1 MHSLLPLKTQVRRHA
16 RTLAGYFPAPFI
28 RDASNGVDILG
39 VMTPRLLNGNTLLN
53 LNYDEVDRFTAET
66 RATGTLFVGIG
77 EDFVRVATSVKKQTG
92 ERAVGTVLDR
102 SHPGYGM
109 LRRGQPY
116 TGYATLFGKQYMT
129 RYEPIRDSSGEV
141 IGALYV
147 GLDVSEVWNLS
158 IGARLALLTLGANT
172 ALLLGYGRLLQAV
185 IPADRPDPA
194 AALPSLVQSEVIGFG
209 LIGALLVSALV
220 YVTTRRGL
228 GMQLLEAKAAAE
240 KLAAGDLTAQVHVS
254 RRDEL
259 GQLMQAMNGIS
270 VGLASV
276 VGNVRRASDMIATG
290 AREIAAGNA
299 ELSSRTEAQAGS
311 LEKTASTMEQLTA
324 MVRANADRASN
335 ANQHIASA
343 SDLAVKGG
351 DVVGHVVTTM
361 SLIRGS
367 SHKIVDIIGMID
379 SIAFQTNILA
389 LNAAVEAARAGDQGR
404 GFAVVAA
411 EVRSLAQRSAMA
423 AKEIKALITDSVG
436 NVKTGSELVDQAGRD
451 MTEIVRAVDSVVALM
466 GEITHASN
474 EQSAGIGEINRA
486 IGQMDERI
494 QQNVALVEQV
504 AAAAASMQEQA
515 CTLEDAVQVFRLVTD
530 APNRHS
536 RSVPQSS
543 GTVDPRGVP
552 QLRHR
557 GG

>member
-1 MHSLLPLKTQVRRHA
+1 MYSLLPLKAQVCRHA
-16 RTLAGYFPAPFI
+16 RTLAGYFPAPFT
-28 RDASNGVDILG
+28 RDESSGVDILG
-39 VMTPRLLNGNTLLN
+39 VMTPRLLNGTTLLN
-53 LNYDEVDRFTAET
+53 LNYGEVDRFTDKT
-66 RATGTLFVGIG
+66 RATGTLFVAIG
-77 EDFVRVATSVKKQTG
+77 DDFVRVATSVKRQTG

-102 SHPGYGM
+102 SHPGYRM
-109 LRRGQPY
+109 LRSGQPY

-129 RYEPIRDSSGEV
+129 RYEPIRDSSGDV

-158 IGARLALLTLGANT
+158 IGARLALLTLAANT
-172 ALLLGYGRLLQAV
+172 VLLLGYGRLLQAV
-185 IPADRPDPA
+185 ILPDQARSPVGA
-194 AALPSLVQSEVIGFG
+194 SPPFLPTAVIGFG
-209 LIGALLVSALV
+209 LLGALLVSALV

-276 VGNVRRASDMIATG
+276 VGNVRRASDMIALG

-311 LEKTASTMEQLTA
+311 LEQTASTMEQLTA
-324 MVRANADRASN
+324 MVRANAERASH

-351 DVVGHVVTTM
+351 TVVGHVVTTM

-367 SHKIVDIIGMID
+367 SHKIVDIISMID

-411 EVRSLAQRSAMA
+411 EVRSLAQRSATA

-436 NVKTGSELVDQAGRD
+436 NVNAGGELVDQAGRD
-451 MTEIVRAVDSVVALM
+451 MTEIVTAVDSVVTLM

-474 EQSAGIGEINRA
+474 EQSTGIGEINRA
-486 IGQMDERI
+486 IGHMDEMT

-515 CTLEDAVQVFRLVTD
+515 STLEDAVQVFRLVGD
-530 APNRHS
+530 GPN
-536 RSVPQSS
+536 
-543 GTVDPRGVP
+543 
-552 QLRHR
+552 
-557 GG
+557 

>member
-1 MHSLLPLKTQVRRHA
+1 MYSLLPLKAQVRRHA
-16 RTLAGYFPAPFI
+16 RTLAGYFPAPFS
-28 RDASNGVDILG
+28 RDESSSVDILG

-53 LNYDEVDRFTAET
+53 LNYGEVDRFTGKT
-66 RATGTLFVGIG
+66 RATGTLFVAIG
-77 EDFVRVATSVKKQTG
+77 DDFVRVATSVKRQTG

-102 SHPGYGM
+102 SHPGYRM
-109 LRRGQPY
+109 LRGGQPY

-147 GLDVSEVWNLS
+147 GLDVSEEWNLS
-158 IGARLALLTLGANT
+158 IGARLALLTLAANT
-172 ALLLGYGRLLQAV
+172 VLLLGYGRLLEAV
-185 IPADRPDPA
+185 IPPDRSTPG
-194 AALPSLVQSEVIGFG
+194 AALPAFLQTGVIGFG
-209 LIGALLVSALV
+209 LLGALLVSALV
-220 YVTTRRGL
+220 FVTTRRGL

-276 VGNVRRASDMIATG
+276 VGNVRRASDMIALG

-311 LEKTASTMEQLTA
+311 LEETASTMEQLTA
-324 MVRANADRASN
+324 MVRANAERASH

-351 DVVGHVVTTM
+351 TVVGHVVTTM

-367 SHKIVDIIGMID
+367 SHKIVDIISMID

-436 NVKTGSELVDQAGRD
+436 NVNAGGELVDQAGRD
-451 MTEIVRAVDSVVALM
+451 MTEIVTAVDSVVTLM

-474 EQSAGIGEINRA
+474 EQSTGIGEVNRA
-486 IGQMDERI
+486 IGQMDEMT

-515 CTLEDAVQVFRLVTD
+515 STLEDAVQVFRLVGDGQTD
-530 APNRHS
+530 IRPIR
-536 RSVPQSS
+536 
-543 GTVDPRGVP
+543 
-552 QLRHR
+552 
-557 GG
+557 